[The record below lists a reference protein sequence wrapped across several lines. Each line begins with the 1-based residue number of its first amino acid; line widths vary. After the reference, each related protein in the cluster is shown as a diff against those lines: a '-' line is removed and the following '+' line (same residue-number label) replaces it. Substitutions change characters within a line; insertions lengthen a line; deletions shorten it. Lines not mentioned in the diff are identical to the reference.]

1 MALFDGAATP
11 WRADPAALTPAIQ
24 AIWAEVEVDASRRSE
39 ACSFRWTVETEEG
52 PVEAYLHED
61 ASRRSEACSFRWT
74 VETEEGPV
82 EAYLHEDG
90 TCLYLDTSLTDAA
103 RLACLFRRFVPRD
116 VELVLCDQG
125 YNFDIPLRH
134 DIDDAEL
141 IEQMNAVG

>member
-1 MALFDGAATP
+1 MATFMALFDGAATP

-24 AIWAEVEVDASRRSE
+24 AVWAEVEVDASRRSE

-52 PVEAYLHED
+52 AVEAYLHEN
-61 ASRRSEACSFRWT
+61 
-74 VETEEGPV
+74 
-82 EAYLHEDG
+82 G

-125 YNFDIPLRH
+125 YNFHIPLEH

-141 IEQMNAVG
+141 IKQMNAVG